1 MTHSTM
7 WEALSEMCFKPNL
20 ILTTG
25 KPGYGKTHLCQVLC
39 AWVLLNGGHVLSNSK
54 LQKWD
59 NAQSRPF
66 EAAYPNYH
74 FGGTL
79 VEYLVQIS
87 EIVRADRKAHIF
99 LFLDEGQ
106 NALDSL
112 SFAGKLSKT
121 FKLFL
126 SLMRKFRT
134 TICIATPRG
143 SFLLKAIRDEKEGL
157 VSVQLLKDPLDVE
170 EWGQDLLDEGYEHKE
185 IVVVDWPGE
194 GIDHAPAHVGI
205 ASILAMPEE
214 VAKETGA
221 VYFDTGGIASLSY
234 GVHPV
239 TGDNVDFVQLLAGL
253 NDFISYDY
261 PEYLYRFFHE
271 APKVPEVRASEVL
284 SSGPLMVAP
293 VQGVANSAPKGI
305 KAGIIKALK
314 DGMPILEIMQK
325 YDCSRG
331 LVQRY
336 KKEFESA
343 PR

>member
-1 MTHSTM
+1 MTHNVM
-7 WEALSEMCFKPNL
+7 WEALSEMLFKPNL

-25 KPGYGKTHLCQVLC
+25 KPGFGKTHLCQVLC
-39 AWVLLNGGHVLSNSK
+39 AWVLLNGGHVLSNGK

-59 NAQSRPF
+59 NVQNRPF
-66 EAAYPNYH
+66 TATYPNYR

-79 VEYLVQIS
+79 VEYLVHIS
-87 EIVRADRKAHIF
+87 EILHADRNAHIF

-121 FKLFL
+121 FKQFL

-170 EWGQDLLDEGYEHKE
+170 QWGQDLLDEGLEHKE
-185 IVVVDWPGE
+185 IVIVDWPGE
-194 GIDHAPAHVGI
+194 GIDHAPVHVGI
-205 ASILAMPEE
+205 TKILAMPEE
-214 VAKETGA
+214 VAKQTGA

-239 TGDNVDFVQLLAGL
+239 TGENVDFAVLLAGL
-253 NDFISYDY
+253 NDYISYDY

-271 APKVPEVRASEVL
+271 RPKIAEVQTSEVMSSEPIPL
-284 SSGPLMVAP
+284 SEGT
-293 VQGVANSAPKGI
+293 GNSAPKGI
-305 KAGIIKALK
+305 KDGILKALK
-314 DGMPILEIMQK
+314 DGLPVVEIVEK
-325 YDCSRG
+325 FRCSRA

-336 KKEFESA
+336 KKEWENG